1 MEDEA
6 RKLIEEMDIKNAY
19 FDKKLSEKNIEIT
32 KNEATLRAQ
41 QVEIESLR
49 RITDSTGKESKTL
62 MEELQFAQDMIA
74 HKSEKILDLEDQI

>member
-62 MEELQFAQDMIA
+62 MEELQF
-74 HKSEKILDLEDQI
+74 S

>member
-62 MEELQFAQDMIA
+62 MEELQFA
-74 HKSEKILDLEDQI
+74 